1 MSRLISALAALAV
14 AAGLSAATAQD
25 DPTVFYQGKNLIF
38 VVPYGPGGGFD
49 QYARMLAPH
58 LDEKTGATV
67 VVENRPGGGGMTA
80 INQIA
85 SGEADGLTIAILNGV
100 PAALGQ
106 ITEAPAIRFDLAD
119 LTYLARVNAEPWV
132 LLVSAQSGYDSLE
145 DLVQA
150 SEQGE
155 ELTFGGTGRADG
167 PTDAAAVVCAA
178 LELNCR
184 MVVGFQGSSEVSLAA
199 IRGDVTGFAV
209 TDRSARDYSTGSEDL
224 VPVAVIGRQRSALLP
239 DVPTIFEAADEVKN
253 PFWIEFR
260 GGIVDVGRAIVTAPG
275 VPEERVEFLRQ
286 AFEQILTD
294 PEVVAEAEAKG
305 LPISYAPG
313 SEVAQT
319 VKDVLGEI
327 PEDRLTDIRDVL
339 LNRYF

>member
-1 MSRLISALAALAV
+1 MRAFRNGLAVLAV
-14 AAGLSAATAQD
+14 ATVASVAWAQE
-25 DPTVFYQGKNLIF
+25 DPAQFYQGKNLTF

-58 LDEKTGATV
+58 LEEKTGATV

-80 INQIA
+80 INQVA
-85 SGEADGLTIAILNGV
+85 SGEPDGLTIAILNGV

-106 ITEAPAIRFDLAD
+106 ITEAPAIRFDLTE
-119 LTYLARVNAEPWV
+119 LTYIARVNAEPWV
-132 LLVSAQSGYDSLE
+132 LLVSAQSGHDSLE
-145 DLVQA
+145 DLVAASQA
-150 SEQGE
+150 GE

-224 VPVAVIGRQRSALLP
+224 TPVAVIGRERSELLP
-239 DVPTIFEAADEVKN
+239 DVPTVFEAVDVAN
-253 PFWIEFR
+253 PYWIEFR
-260 GGIVDVGRAIVTAPG
+260 GGIVDVGRAVITAPG
-275 VPEERVEFLRQ
+275 VPEARVDFLRQ
-286 AFEQILTD
+286 VLEEILSD
-294 PEVVAEAEAKG
+294 PEVLAEAEEKG
-305 LPISYAPG
+305 LPISYASG
-313 SEVAQT
+313 AAVQQT
-319 VKDVLGEI
+319 IAEALGDI
-327 PEDRLTDIRDVL
+327 PEDRLAEIRDVL
-339 LNRYF
+339 LDRYF

>member
-1 MSRLISALAALAV
+1 MLRLTSALAAVAV
-14 AAGLSAATAQD
+14 AAGVSAAWAQE
-25 DPTVFYQGKNLIF
+25 DPAAFYQGRNLIF

-58 LDEKTGATV
+58 LEEKTGATV

-80 INQIA
+80 INQVA
-85 SGEADGLTIAILNGV
+85 RGDPQGTTIAILNGV

-106 ITEAPAIRFDLAD
+106 ITEAPAVQFDLTE
-119 LTYLARVNAEPWV
+119 LTYIARVNAEPWV
-132 LLVSAQSGYDSLE
+132 LLVSAHSGYDSLD

-150 SEQGE
+150 SQAGA
-155 ELTFGGTGRADG
+155 ELTFAGTGRADG

-224 VPVAVIGRQRSALLP
+224 VPVAVIGRERSDLLP
-239 DVPTIFEAADEVKN
+239 DVPTIFEAADVPEEYWVD
-253 PFWIEFR
+253 FR
-260 GGIVDVGRAIVTAPG
+260 GGIVDVGRAIITAPG
-275 VPEERVEFLRQ
+275 TAEERVEFLRQ
-286 AFEQILTD
+286 AFEEILTD
-294 PEVVAEAEAKG
+294 PDVLAEAEEKG
-305 LPISYAPG
+305 LPIVYASG
-313 SEVAQT
+313 AEVQQT
-319 VKDVLGEI
+319 IEEVLGDI
-327 PEDRLTDIRDVL
+327 PEDRLAEIRDVL
-339 LNRYF
+339 IDRYF

>member
-1 MSRLISALAALAV
+1 MLRITTALAAVAV
-14 AAGLSAATAQD
+14 AAGVSAAAAQED
-25 DPTVFYQGKNLIF
+25 AAQFYQGRNLIF

-58 LDEKTGATV
+58 LEERTGATV

-80 INQIA
+80 ISQLA
-85 SGEADGLTIAILNGV
+85 RSEPDGGTIAILNGV

-106 ITEAPAIRFDLAD
+106 ITEAPAVQFDLTE
-119 LTYLARVNAEPWV
+119 LTYIARVNAEPWV
-132 LLVSAQSGYDSLE
+132 LLVSVHSGHESLA
-145 DLVQA
+145 DLVEASQA
-150 SEQGE
+150 GEQ
-155 ELTFGGTGRADG
+155 LTFGGTGRADG

-224 VPVAVIGRQRSALLP
+224 IPVAVIGHERSELLP
-239 DVPTIFEAADEVKN
+239 DVPTVFEAVDVPEEY
-253 PFWIEFR
+253 WIDFR

-275 VPEERVEFLRQ
+275 VPEERVAFLRD
-286 AFEQILTD
+286 AFEAILTD
-294 PEVVAEAEAKG
+294 PEVQAEAEQKG
-305 LPISYAPG
+305 LPIVYASG
-313 SEVAQT
+313 AEVQAT
-319 VKDVLGEI
+319 VEDVLGDI
-327 PEDRLTDIRDVL
+327 PEDRLTEIRDVL
-339 LNRYF
+339 LDRYF